1 MRPRRSNWRAL
12 RQDII
17 SADEAAADN
26 RFAMQGAELYRLGPG
41 ASRHRRCRER
51 KADLISESELE
62 TMSPGEPGIRTNS
75 LPGPRT
81 REVLERLDAVEFSDG
96 FEAGSPIAVSGGQ
109 GVYYE
114 DHDGN
119 RFMDL
124 NIMVSLAYLG
134 MGHRKVN
141 DRAEEYVRR
150 FNRAGSPKTEI
161 RAELEEKILAIAPA
175 SMRDGRVLL
184 TLTGT
189 MANEIAVRMAM
200 RATGRRRI
208 VAFSNC
214 YHGGWGMMW
223 EIAGQSRYRGYN
235 WGDRTQTATHI
246 PFPNCYRCPY
256 GLRRENCGLA
266 CADFMEHLLTAPNTG
281 VDDVACVIVEAV
293 QNSGHVP
300 APPGWMKRLRAI
312 CDRIGAMLVV
322 DALANGFV
330 VSGDVFSHEAQ
341 GAEADIVTIGKGI
354 ANSMPLAAV
363 IFSAEAAERAKGI
376 AAYNGGNAH
385 PVVMAA
391 GVATLD
397 AMFHPDDDLMG
408 RTKVL
413 EQAARER
420 LEPWAARSAVAGDL
434 RIMGLT
440 SCIELV
446 RDRNSREPV
455 ASGLNPG
462 TPLNAML
469 RSGDEP
475 GSLLLRGY
483 PLSPLAQYGN
493 VVRWCVPMTTPMS
506 AYLRMIDAV
515 TAAIDANEIALRD
528 R

>member
-1 MRPRRSNWRAL
+1 MITEP
-12 RQDII
+12 
-17 SADEAAADN
+17 
-26 RFAMQGAELYRLGPG
+26 
-41 ASRHRRCRER
+41 
-51 KADLISESELE
+51 ELE
-62 TMSPGEPGIRTNS
+62 ALSPGEPGIRTNS

-81 REVLERLDAVEFSDG
+81 RDVLDRLDGAEFSDG
-96 FEAGSPIAVSGGQ
+96 FEAGSPIAISGGQ
-109 GVYYE
+109 GIYYE

-134 MGHRKVN
+134 MGHPAVN
-141 DRAEEYVRR
+141 ERAGQYVRA
-150 FNRAGSPKTEI
+150 FNRAGSPKSEI
-161 RAELEEKILAIAPA
+161 RAELEERILAIAPH

-214 YHGGWGMMW
+214 YHGGWGVMW
-223 EIAGQSRYRGYN
+223 EIAGQARYRGYD

-256 GLRRENCGLA
+256 GRKPDDCGLA
-266 CADFMEHLLTAPNTG
+266 CADFMEHLLAAPNTG

-300 APPGWMKRLRAI
+300 APPGWMKRLRRI

-341 GAEADIVTIGKGI
+341 GADADIVTIGKGI

-363 IFSAEAAERAKGI
+363 IFSAEAAERARGI

-397 AMFHPDDDLMG
+397 AMFDSKADLMG

-413 EQAARER
+413 ESAARER
-420 LEPWAARSAVAGDL
+420 LDPWAATSAVAGDL

-440 SCIELV
+440 GCIELV
-446 RDRNSREPV
+446 RDKESREPV
-455 ASGLNPG
+455 ASGLVEG
-462 TPLNAML
+462 TVLNTML
-469 RSGDEP
+469 RSTESP

-483 PLSPLAQYGN
+483 PLSPLAQHGN
-493 VVRWCVPMTTPMS
+493 VIRWCVPMTTPMA

-515 TAAIDANEIALRD
+515 TAAVDANAEALGTR
-528 R
+528 